1 MAALTLDFLAGL
13 AHELRT
19 PLGAIGGYAELM
31 ELGVHG
37 PVTPAQMDGL
47 QRIRKNQQLMVS
59 LISAFMA
66 YAEVAEG
73 EVQLQR
79 EPVALAQAMRDA
91 LDGVESRAHEKS
103 IDLVVEHES
112 YAADLRVLGDAGG
125 VETLLAE
132 LLRDAV
138 ESTGTNGEVRLTV
151 STSADTVSLEVTSTG
166 EMIPPSA
173 AELAFVPFD
182 RGGKGNRVSAAPHA
196 LSLPHAR
203 ALARAM
209 DGEVAVVPGS
219 FLRSIA
225 VSLPRAI

>member
-37 PVTPAQMDGL
+37 PVTAAQTDGL

-73 EVQLQR
+73 EVALER
-79 EPVALAQAMRDA
+79 EPV
-91 LDGVESRAHEKS
+91 GVAGAIQVAIDDVATRAHERS
-103 IDLVVEHES
+103 IDIVVERGASAE
-112 YAADLRVLGDAGG
+112 DLVVLGDAEA
-125 VETLLAE
+125 VETILSE
-132 LLRDAV
+132 LLLDAV
-138 ESTGTNGEVRLTV
+138 ESSSTNGEVRV
-151 STSADTVSLEVTSTG
+151 SASTSADSVLLEVSSTG
-166 EMIPPSA
+166 DMIPPSA
-173 AELAFVPFD
+173 VELAFVPFD
-182 RGGKGNRVSAAPHA
+182 RIGKGNRVSAAPHA
-196 LSLPHAR
+196 LSLPRAR

-209 DGEVAVVPGS
+209 GGEVAVVPGS
-219 FLRSIA
+219 FLRSLSI
-225 VSLPRAI
+225 VLPRSR